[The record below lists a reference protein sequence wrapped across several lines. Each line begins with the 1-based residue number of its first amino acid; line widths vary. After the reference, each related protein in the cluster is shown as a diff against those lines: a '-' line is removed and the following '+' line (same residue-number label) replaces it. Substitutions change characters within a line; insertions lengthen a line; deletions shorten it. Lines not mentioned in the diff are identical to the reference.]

1 MKVVPDKNKSFF
13 DFFSYIFIDTVPIK
27 LTILFMCFCI
37 LSSTNHFLSAAHA
50 DTVTYSIHFGSYK
63 NIENAEKEVTRL
75 KRLGYNAF
83 HRCETI
89 KGKGKWYRAYIGRYG
104 SRIMA
109 KKEARALKEAGLIS
123 YFSTRALGRLPGE
136 QKKAGELSKEQRL
149 FRAGV
154 KGEERTRYSTK
165 SIEEEE
171 VQSASIPEEEYKGR
185 EEHLEIKDDL
195 SKRESVVQD
204 QADREETS
212 VDNLSV
218 RAAGKEDG
226 AEDIEGYEKR
236 AAKVR
241 KDSAGPFSVSLQ
253 IGYLFSSKMK
263 GFRINKTGAST
274 NETWLV
280 DNDDALKIAL
290 IPSYRFNRY
299 FSLDGG
305 IERVFA
311 QGISSDLLKICPKLT
326 WEFSDG
332 IYPYS
337 KVGAVYGNF
346 HWDHAPGKFDNS
358 LGWEASLGVQFL
370 RSKLKLG
377 IDFSY
382 SSIEFDYKAPSGQ
395 GVSSNYNSIDLSGY
409 SISGSLAYY
418 F

>member
-1 MKVVPDKNKSFF
+1 MKVVRDKYKSFS
-13 DFFSYIFIDTVPIK
+13 DFFSYIFIDTIPRK
-27 LTILFMCFCI
+27 LTILFICFCI
-37 LSSTNHFLSAAHA
+37 LSLTNNFLSAAYA

-75 KRLGYNAF
+75 KRLGYDAF

-89 KGKGKWYRAYIGRYG
+89 KGKGKWYRAYIGTYG
-104 SRIMA
+104 SRTMA
-109 KKEARALKEAGLIS
+109 KREARALKEAGLIS
-123 YFSTRALGRLPGE
+123 YSSTRALGQLPGE
-136 QKKAGELSKEQRL
+136 QKEVGELTKEHRVL
-149 FRAGV
+149 NAGV
-154 KGEERTRYSTK
+154 KGEEGTKYSTK

-171 VQSASIPEEEYKGR
+171 VQSASITEEEYKGR
-185 EEHLEIKDDL
+185 EEHLEIKNDL

-212 VDNLSV
+212 VDNLSISV
-218 RAAGKEDG
+218 TGKKDG
-226 AEDIEGYEKR
+226 IEDIGRSEKKT
-236 AAKVR
+236 AKVK
-241 KDSAGPFSVSLQ
+241 KDSAGPFSVSIQ

-263 GFRINKTGAST
+263 GFRINKTDAST
-274 NETWLV
+274 NETWLI
-280 DNDDALKIAL
+280 DNDDALKVAL

-305 IERVFA
+305 IERVVA
-311 QGISSDLLKICPKLT
+311 QGISSDSLKICPKLT
-326 WEFSDG
+326 WDLSDG

-358 LGWEASLGVQFL
+358 LGWEASFGILFL
-370 RSKLKLG
+370 RSKLKFG
-377 IDFSY
+377 IDCSY

-409 SISGSLAYY
+409 SISGSLVYY